1 MAAGSQATRQGWRWS
16 YKTLGIFDAIFF
28 VLFVCLYEE
37 TKYIPII
44 TGQTSPGLGTDNIR
58 APAELDRKPAKTA
71 LSDEPNNVHHELDF
85 SIPPTPWQKRL
96 ALATPTPE
104 SILPSYYRPFYVL
117 FSFPAVL
124 FTALQYAAGVVWLTI
139 MSSVLS
145 LVFPLPPYSFSPEQI
160 GFMSA
165 GPFIGHLLGAVYGGF
180 LGDWSILYYSRKNRG
195 FYEPEMRLYILHIP
209 TFATAGGLIMFG
221 VTVSRVGLH
230 FLSCHRLYLR
240 GKKSHGT
247 NWALG
252 NALDI
257 PQHRRC
263 SIRFWSR
270 QCQRRSP
277 DTCYRQLSR
286 GMSHIVLEY

>member
-1 MAAGSQATRQGWRWS
+1 MLYTNALFQSFLSPMAAGSQATRQGWRWS
-16 YKTLGIFDAIFF
+16 YQTLGIFDAIFF

-44 TGQTSPGLGTDNIR
+44 TGQTSPGVGTDNIR
-58 APAELDRKPAKTA
+58 APAELDRKPTYQTNPKTA
-71 LSDEPNNVHHELDF
+71 LPDEPNNVHHELDF
-85 SIPPTPWQKRL
+85 SIPPIPWRKRL

-104 SILPSYYRPFYVL
+104 PILPSYYRPFYVL

-124 FTALQYAAGVVWLTI
+124 FTALQYAAGVVWLTV

-145 LVFPLPPYSFSPEQI
+145 LVFPLPPYNFSPEQI

-209 TFATAGGLIMFG
+209 TLATVGGLIMFG
-221 VTVSRVGLH
+221 VTVSRVRLH
-230 FLSCHRLYLR
+230 FFSCHRGLILYPQR
-240 GKKSHGT
+240 KKY
-247 NWALG
+247 
-252 NALDI
+252 
-257 PQHRRC
+257 Q
-263 SIRFWSR
+263 
-270 QCQRRSP
+270 
-277 DTCYRQLSR
+277 DTK
-286 GMSHIVLEY
+286 